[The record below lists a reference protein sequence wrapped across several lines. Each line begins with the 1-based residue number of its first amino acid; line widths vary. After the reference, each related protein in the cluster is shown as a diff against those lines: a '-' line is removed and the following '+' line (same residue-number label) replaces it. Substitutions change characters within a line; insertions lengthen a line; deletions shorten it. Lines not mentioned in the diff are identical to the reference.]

1 LGLIWRNGVPMRGQ
15 SVANWTERLQG
26 NTVTG
31 VIAGLLATGSWSAL
45 NVITKYKIGAELHPV
60 LISSGL
66 FLSALTTLGLLS
78 ILLWRRHNGPYRLPR
93 PPLVSS
99 LARTG
104 AGLSFVYAV
113 RTISATQTTIYAR
126 LSPIWVLAILFL
138 TNRDRIKAPSL
149 FGSVL
154 AFAGVYVIV
163 GGFDGTQ
170 GVVWG
175 SVAAVLSGLFQA
187 IFTVS
192 LKRDSARAP
201 ATGLEGKLR
210 FTLSLLGIG
219 FLLTVPFVLLLFPRQ
234 SPDPNVL
241 LWIWIGGAVFNGF
254 AYLLYYWCLTLVPE
268 ILAVVILSLTIPFT
282 LLIEKAFY
290 GIETPPAL
298 LLGAL
303 LVVSGILLVAA
314 RN

>member
-1 LGLIWRNGVPMRGQ
+1 MTD
-15 SVANWTERLQG
+15 WTKRFQG
-26 NTVTG
+26 NTLAG
-31 VIAGLLATGSWSAL
+31 ALAGLLATGSWSGL
-45 NVITKYKIGAELHPV
+45 NVITKYKIGADLHPV

-66 FLSALTTLGLLS
+66 FLSALTTLGPLS
-78 ILLWRRHNGPYRLPR
+78 VLLWRKRQGPYRLPR
-93 PPLVSS
+93 PPFVSS
-99 LARTG
+99 LARTA

-138 TNRDRIKAPSL
+138 TNRDRVKPSGI
-149 FGSVL
+149 FGSLL

-163 GGFDGTQ
+163 GGFDATQ

-175 SVAAVLSGLFQA
+175 SVAAVLTGIFQA
-187 IFTVS
+187 IFTIS
-192 LKRDSARAP
+192 LKRDSVRAP
-201 ATGLEGKLR
+201 AAGLGGKLL
-210 FTLSLLGIG
+210 FTMSLLGMC
-219 FLLTVPFVLLLFPRQ
+219 FLLTAPFAILLFPRV

-241 LWIWIGGAVFNGF
+241 LWIWIGGAVFNAF

-282 LLIEKAFY
+282 LLIETAFY
-290 GIETPPAL
+290 GIATPPAL
-298 LLGAL
+298 LLGAV
-303 LVVSGILLVAA
+303 LVVCGILLVAT